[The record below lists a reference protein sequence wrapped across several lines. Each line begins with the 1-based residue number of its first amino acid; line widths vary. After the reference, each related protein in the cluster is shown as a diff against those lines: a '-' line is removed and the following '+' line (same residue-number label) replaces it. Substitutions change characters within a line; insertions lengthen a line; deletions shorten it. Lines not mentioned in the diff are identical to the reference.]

1 MAKYSI
7 SAPEIDIDSDI
18 EQKISQLQEGRLD
31 GSIKPISNISIDPDK
46 QLKQWNL
53 EKGLESFLANIEIK
67 KEDLGKKIAEEE
79 KR

>member
-31 GSIKPISNISIDPDK
+31 GSIKPTYV
-46 QLKQWNL
+46 
-53 EKGLESFLANIEIK
+53 
-67 KEDLGKKIAEEE
+67 
-79 KR
+79 